1 MPFHGGHPVTGG
13 SDLLVIA
20 GPTGAGKSEFACGL
34 ATKIGGE
41 IVCADA
47 FQIYAGM
54 GILTAQ
60 PPPYLREK
68 VPHHLYG
75 VVPASEPFDAAQ
87 YTRMAREKIAEISGR
102 GQRVLLVGGAGLYL
116 RALFGGL
123 DEAPAADPELRASLA
138 GKSLEELIAQLSL
151 MDPAAASLVDIKNP
165 RRVARALEIVL
176 QTGKPLSASR
186 KNAET
191 AAKACRGFLLTREPE
206 DLKARI
212 ASNVESMLQSG
223 VVSEVVALKDVGA
236 TASRA
241 IGFQE
246 IQSLARGELSREE
259 AAAEIT
265 RLTRQY
271 AKRQLTWFRNQT
283 SCQTLVWSRSRPLPD
298 LLEEA
303 VATIPNLSK

>member
-1 MPFHGGHPVTGG
+1 MTGG

-47 FQIYAGM
+47 FQLYQGM

-60 PPPYLREK
+60 PPPHVQNR

-75 VVPASEPFDAAQ
+75 VISPSEPFDAAQ
-87 YTRMAREKIAEISGR
+87 YARLAREKISEISGR
-102 GQRVLLVGGAGLYL
+102 GQRAFLVGGAGLYL

-123 DEAPAADPELRASLA
+123 DEAPPADPELRASLA
-138 GKSLEELIAQLSL
+138 DKSLEELIAQLASV
-151 MDPAAASLVDIKNP
+151 DPAAASLVDTKNP
-165 RRVARALEIVL
+165 RRVGRALEIVL

-212 ASNVESMLQSG
+212 ASNVESLFQSG
-223 VVSEVVALKDVGA
+223 VVSEVMALKNVGA

-246 IQSLARGELSREE
+246 IQSHARGELSREE
-259 AAAEIT
+259 AVAKIT
-265 RLTRQY
+265 RVTRQY

-283 SCQTLVWSRSRPLPD
+283 SCQTLVWHQSRPLSD
-298 LLEEA
+298 LIEEA
-303 VATIPNLSK
+303 VSVIPNLSN